1 MAFMNKS
8 EAIELLGGT
17 VTEAAKA
24 IQIKSSAISQWP
36 DVLPPRLQDRVIA
49 ACVRSRIAI
58 PPEFMKLTQSRST
71 SETEVAHG

>member
-1 MAFMNKS
+1 MNKS

-17 VTEAAKA
+17 VKEAAKA

-49 ACVRSRIAI
+49 ACVRCRIAI
-58 PPEFMKLTQSRST
+58 PAKFTRAGQASKAVSRP
-71 SETEVAHG
+71 A

>member
-1 MAFMNKS
+1 MNKS

-49 ACVRSRIAI
+49 ACVRCRIAI
-58 PPEFMKLTQSRST
+58 PAKFTKLAQAHRTPT
-71 SETEVAHG
+71 KEAAHG